1 MKFIN
6 SKHINAWAMA
16 FLLTALLICTATAT
30 PLDKHGKGNG
40 NGKGRGRGHGNSGQ
54 HSNQRKKDDKF
65 VNGHDARDGRLDGR
79 GPKHKH

>member
-30 PLDKHGKGNG
+30 PFDKHGKGK
-40 NGKGRGRGHGNSGQ
+40 GKGRGRSHGNSGQ

-65 VNGHDARDGRLDGR
+65 VNGHDARNGRLDGR

>member
-6 SKHINAWAMA
+6 SKHINAWAIA

-30 PLDKHGKGNG
+30 PLDKHGKGK
-40 NGKGRGRGHGNSGQ
+40 GKGRGRGHGNSGQ

-65 VNGHDARDGRLDGR
+65 VNGHDTRNGRLDGR